1 MFKQLT
7 PAVAVAPQ
15 IDVADVT
22 AAAAQG
28 FVCIVNNR
36 PDGESPGQPLGEAIR
51 AAAEAAGMR
60 YVAIPVDARG
70 FSASMVAA
78 MVDALGAGKTLA
90 FCRSGTRS
98 TNLWSLAS
106 ASQSGS
112 IAEITNMA
120 AAAGYDVS
128 GLAGAMAQLGGQS

>member
-1 MFKQLT
+1 MFKKLT
-7 PAVAVAPQ
+7 PTVAVAPQ
-15 IDVADVT
+15 IDVADVA

-36 PDGESPGQPLGEAIR
+36 PDGEAPGQPAGDAIR
-51 AAAEAAGMR
+51 AAAEAAGLR

-70 FSASMVAA
+70 FTQAMVAA
-78 MVDALGAGKTLA
+78 MVDALGAGQTLA

-106 ASQSGS
+106 ASQGGS
-112 IAEITNMA
+112 IAEITRTA

-128 GLAGAMAQLGGQS
+128 GLAAAMAQLGGQS

>member
-7 PAVAVAPQ
+7 PAIAVSPQ
-15 IDVADVT
+15 IQVANVA

-36 PDGESPGQPLGEAIR
+36 PDGESPDQPAGDTIR
-51 AAAEAAGMR
+51 AAAEAAGLR

-70 FSASMVAA
+70 FSQPMVTA

-106 ASQSGS
+106 ASQGGS
-112 IAEITNMA
+112 IADITATA

-128 GLAGAMAQLGGQS
+128 GLAGAMAQLGGKA

>member
-1 MFKQLT
+1 MFKALT
-7 PAVAVAPQ
+7 PAVAVSPQ
-15 IDVADVT
+15 IEVADVA

-36 PDGESPGQPLGEAIR
+36 PDGEAPDQPAGDAIR
-51 AAAEAAGMR
+51 AAAEAAGLR

-70 FSASMVAA
+70 FSAPMVAA
-78 MVDALGAGKTLA
+78 MAEALGSGKTLA

-98 TNLWSLAS
+98 TNLWSLAR
-106 ASQSGS
+106 ASQGGS
-112 IAEITNMA
+112 IAEITRTA

-128 GLAGAMAQLGGQS
+128 GLAGAMAQLGGKA